1 MDRRHILSCLAGL
14 AAATAAA
21 APARA
26 QANPVRL
33 LLGFPPGASGDTM
46 ARKIAEKMR
55 ASLGEPVIVDNRPGA
70 GGRIA
75 MDMLKTAPPNG
86 STLIFTP
93 LTPLTAAPWLY
104 EVRYDPFQ
112 DFTPIAHV
120 ANFRY
125 VYVAHPS
132 VPAQSLPGF
141 VAAARKNRKL
151 AFYSAS
157 APGGGAHMALDAFSR
172 GTGLGMTFVG
182 YKGTG
187 AALTDLL
194 GGQLPTF
201 IGNVADFVAHIQ
213 AGRLK
218 PLGVL
223 GGARSRHLPQV
234 PSFKEQG
241 YDFDAG
247 GWFAIY
253 GPARMPPEV
262 AERVTKAVLAATR
275 DPEVQALG
283 DKLGL
288 EMTGLGPR
296 ELAAVQKS
304 DYEVT
309 GQRIKASG
317 FKLQE

>member
-1 MDRRHILSCLAGL
+1 MNRRHLLSSLAGL
-14 AAATAAA
+14 AALGA
-21 APARA
+21 APVSA
-26 QANPVRL
+26 QGTPVRL

-75 MDMLKTAPPNG
+75 LDVLKAAPADG
-86 STLIFTP
+86 RTLIFTP

-104 EVRYDPFQ
+104 GVRYDPFK

-125 VYVAHPS
+125 VFVVHPS
-132 VPAQSLPGF
+132 VKANTLPEF
-141 VAAARKNRKL
+141 VAAAKADRQL

-172 GTGLGMTFVG
+172 STGLDMKYVG

-187 AALTDLL
+187 AAMTDLL

-201 IGNVADFVAHIQ
+201 VGNVADFVEHIRS
-213 AGRLK
+213 GKLK

-223 GGARSRHLPQV
+223 GSERSRHLPQV
-234 PSFKEQG
+234 ATFKEQG
-241 YDFDAG
+241 YDIDAG

-253 GPARMPPEV
+253 GPAHMPP
-262 AERVTKAVLAATR
+262 ATSERVTRAVLAAVQ
-275 DPEVQALG
+275 DPEVRTLG
-283 DKLGL
+283 DGLGL
-288 EMTGLGPR
+288 EVTGLGPR
-296 ELAAVQKS
+296 QLAAMQKN

-309 GQRIKASG
+309 GVRIKASD
-317 FKLQE
+317 FKPQE